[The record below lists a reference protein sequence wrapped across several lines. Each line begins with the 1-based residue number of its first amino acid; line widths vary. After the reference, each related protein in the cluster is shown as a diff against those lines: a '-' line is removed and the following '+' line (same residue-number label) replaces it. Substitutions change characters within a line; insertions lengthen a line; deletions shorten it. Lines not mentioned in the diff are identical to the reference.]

1 MPAIDEFLNQI
12 LAGNG
17 SDLHFLAGDPPRIRQ
32 YGELKALREQ
42 PLSAESVKNTL
53 YEIMPK
59 LAVERFEEKDG
70 TALLM
75 PFPALRA
82 FASTS

>member
-1 MPAIDEFLNQI
+1 MPAIDEFLTEI
-12 LAGNG
+12 LKGNG
-17 SDLHFLAGDPPRIRQ
+17 SDLHFLAGDVPRIRQ

-59 LAVERFEEKDG
+59 LALERFEEKDG
-70 TALLM
+70 KWVPSSRWITWLVLL
-75 PFPALRA
+75 R
-82 FASTS
+82 